1 MEGGKH
7 MFNNLLRKQKQ
18 NLEQQLQE
26 IDKAIEIKVSQNNEL
41 NFLITQAKDTLSQ
54 LEQNIANSKQQ
65 LEKYQHELGIT
76 EGVIAMQELGIE
88 YNPTFHNLDDIA
100 CKKNSVQKAIGEL
113 IGCGEAIITTRVY
126 RIDGSEAKGR
136 QFQKTFCENLLIG
149 FNYYFNQK
157 KKAVNSTNIITS
169 KDLITKKFS
178 FINKKAA
185 LMGVAINQQY
195 LNLCLELLTLEL
207 EEKLRKTEEKEH
219 IKEERRRLREQEKLL
234 AEAEK
239 ERKKLEEERHNL
251 QKLFAKAITEQEQE
265 DIKNKLAEVDK
276 RTEEIDWRINHQS
289 AGWLYIA
296 TTPCLEGMYKA
307 GCTKQL
313 NPLNRLAQLSSASVP
328 YPFECRGLVFS
339 EDVFD
344 LEAKLHQRLSSTR
357 VNKENRNK
365 EFFYG
370 EPEEAIKILQDEFG
384 VEVHFVDESW
394 VEEE

>member
-1 MEGGKH
+1 
-7 MFNNLLRKQKQ
+7 MFNKLLRSQKTKLEEQINLIEKSIKEREQYLSNINSQVEHFKSMLNEIQ
-18 NLEQQLQE
+18 NKL
-26 IDKAIEIKVSQNNEL
+26 IESKTKL
-41 NFLITQAKDTLSQ
+41 ND
-54 LEQNIANSKQQ
+54 
-65 LEKYQHELGIT
+65 YQHELGIAGGIIT
-76 EGVIAMQELGIE
+76 MQELGME
-88 YNPTFHNLDDIA
+88 YTPNCNDLNELAVKKANIQKSIA
-100 CKKNSVQKAIGEL
+100 SL
-113 IGCGEAIITTRVY
+113 IGNNEAIITTRVY

-149 FNYYFNQK
+149 FNSYFNQK
-157 KKAVNSTNIITS
+157 KKSVTSTNVT
-169 KDLITKKFS
+169 KTEELITKKFNA
-178 FINKKAA
+178 INKKAA
-185 LMGVAINQQY
+185 LMGVSINQEY
-195 LNLCLELLTLEL
+195 LNLYLSILYLELD
-207 EEKLRKTEEKEH
+207 EKIVKTEERER

-234 AEAEK
+234 VEAEK
-239 ERKKLEEERHNL
+239 ERKRLEDERKNL
-251 QKLFAKAITEQEQE
+251 QKLFAKAVSKQEQE

-276 RTEEIDWRINHQS
+276 RTEEIDWRISHQS

-384 VEVHFVDESW
+384 VEVHFVDENW
-394 VEEE
+394 IEDE